1 MRSLQEEFEALTPKK
16 KKNKKKKKDARAIEH
31 SFTPKNGK
39 LSQHREGIVLLETD
53 LATSPPVSEEQH
65 QKMVNI
71 LTEKT
76 NMANTHT
83 CWFCRAR
90 GHMYRQ
96 CPLRLLEGSNVRRH
110 QETNRARGRGSRAA
124 TGAEPAAP
132 AVCSAAAAAPA
143 PLPLLALRPPLA
155 PLAMLRLPPPMA
167 PDISIPEL
175 EELNNY
181 DFMSESE

>member
-1 MRSLQEEFEALTPKK
+1 MGSYRSTAKESFSWRQTLQLHHQSPDEKREWGIEAAQLITHTTPSHSTRRH
-16 KKNKKKKKDARAIEH
+16 NPSFPHGAAVNRA
-31 SFTPKNGK
+31 TPKN
-39 LSQHREGIVLLETD
+39 V
-53 LATSPPVSEEQH
+53 
-65 QKMVNI
+65 

-96 CPLRLLEGSNVRRH
+96 CPLRLLEGSENVRRH

-124 TGAEPAAP
+124 TSAEPAAP

-155 PLAMLRLPPPMA
+155 PLAMLRLPPLMA
-167 PDISIPEL
+167 PISL
-175 EELNNY
+175 
-181 DFMSESE
+181 SQS